1 MRKNIKTR
9 ILRAVAGM
17 MIAAMLL
24 TSCAGSTTK
33 YRKRIELGWK
43 YLSETNYT
51 EAITAFTTAIRL
63 NPDDIEA
70 HLARAQAYAALEKY
84 EEAAAD
90 YTTVIERTDDQ
101 PYKQVKAY
109 VGRAGADENIDK
121 LADAESD
128 YSAALNLL
136 GGEKIESSGASAE
149 DILSL
154 KKDVLVR
161 HAAVCVALVLFEKA
175 SADYDALEKLGENV
189 TDKRGELEDLIQNS
203 PEEDTDAENGISA
216 PDETD
221 KTDAPEKDEAPADSK
236 EEAAS
241 SKETVESKAEKEEAA
256 SSKEPAASSKEQPA
270 QSKQEEQPASSQQ
283 TAKKETYQVQH
294 LVWKEVSATV
304 TYQVGTNTVWVKIVD
319 TFDGMYLVTENTYTF
334 SQPLTSVEHPSKGS
348 TVFHLPAGT
357 TVTCKS
363 KYSGT
368 DNAPAEA
375 IQISLMWKA
384 VSSSSAVQY
393 DSDHTSTDLSYSD
406 SLTIKNGVIYALANE
421 DELGVF
427 IDFPAIGFTAN

>member
-33 YRKRIELGWK
+33 YRKRMELGWK

-109 VGRAGADENIDK
+109 VGRADADENIDK
-121 LADAESD
+121 LAEAESD
-128 YSAALNLL
+128 YSAALSLL
-136 GGEKIESSGASAE
+136 GGEKIKSSGASAE
-149 DILSL
+149 EILSL
-154 KKDVLVR
+154 KKDTLVR

-216 PDETD
+216 TEETD

-241 SKETVESKAEKEEAA
+241 LKETAESKAEKEEAA

-270 QSKQEEQPASSQQ
+270 QSKQEEQ

-294 LVWKEVSATV
+294 PEWKEVSATV

-363 KYSGT
+363 KYSGI

-375 IQISLMWKA
+375 VRISLMWKA

-393 DSDHTSTDLSYSD
+393 DSDHTSTDLNYSD
-406 SLTIKNGVIYALANE
+406 SLTIKNGVVYALANE

-427 IDFPAIGFTAN
+427 IDFPAIGFAAD

>member
-1 MRKNIKTR
+1 MRKTIKNR
-9 ILRAVAGM
+9 VLRAVAGM
-17 MIAAMLL
+17 MMAAMLL
-24 TSCAGSTTK
+24 TSCAGSTNK
-33 YRKRIELGWK
+33 YRKRLELGWK
-43 YLSETNYT
+43 YLSETSYS
-51 EAITAFTTAIRL
+51 EAVTAFTTAIRL

-109 VGRAGADENIDK
+109 VGRADADENIDK

-128 YSAALNLL
+128 YSAALGLL
-136 GGEKIESSGASAE
+136 SGEKIESSGVSAE
-149 DILSL
+149 EILSL

-175 SADYDALEKLGENV
+175 ADDYDALEKLGENV
-189 TDKRGELEDLIQNS
+189 TDKRGELEDLIQNN
-203 PEEDTDAENGISA
+203 PEEDTENGISA

-221 KTDAPEKDEAPADSK
+221 EADAPEKNEELADSK

-241 SKETVESKAEKEEAA
+241 SKEQAASKAEKEEAA

-270 QSKQEEQPASSQQ
+270 QSKQEEQPASSRQ
-283 TAKKETYQVQH
+283 TAKKETYQAQH
-294 LVWKEVSATV
+294 PVWQELSATV

-363 KYSGT
+363 KYSGI

-375 IQISLMWKA
+375 VQISLMWKA

-393 DSDHTSTDLSYSD
+393 DSDHTSTDLNYSD
-406 SLTIKNGVIYALANE
+406 SLTIKNGVVYALANE

-427 IDFPAIGFTAN
+427 IDFPAIGFAAD

>member
-1 MRKNIKTR
+1 MRKTIKNR
-9 ILRAVAGM
+9 VLRAVAGM
-17 MIAAMLL
+17 MMAAMLL
-24 TSCAGSTTK
+24 TSCAGSTNK
-33 YRKRIELGWK
+33 YRKRLELGWK
-43 YLSETNYT
+43 YLSETSYS
-51 EAITAFTTAIRL
+51 EAVTAFTTAIRL

-109 VGRAGADENIDK
+109 VGRADADENIDK

-128 YSAALNLL
+128 YSIALGLL
-136 GGEKIESSGASAE
+136 SGEKIESSGVSAE
-149 DILSL
+149 EILSL

-175 SADYDALEKLGENV
+175 ADDYDALEKLGENV
-189 TDKRGELEDLIQNS
+189 TDKRGELEDLIQNN
-203 PEEDTDAENGISA
+203 PEKDTDAENGISA

-221 KTDAPEKDEAPADSK
+221 EADVPEKNEELADSK

-241 SKETVESKAEKEEAA
+241 SKEQASSKAEKEEAA

-270 QSKQEEQPASSQQ
+270 SSQQ

-294 LVWKEVSATV
+294 PVWQEVSATV

-375 IQISLMWKA
+375 VQISLMWKA

-393 DSDHTSTDLSYSD
+393 DRDHTSTDLNYSD
-406 SLTIKNGVIYALANE
+406 SLTIKSGVIYALANE

-427 IDFPAIGFTAN
+427 IDFPAIGFAAD

>member
-33 YRKRIELGWK
+33 YRKRMELGWK

-109 VGRAGADENIDK
+109 VGRAGADENTDK

-128 YSAALNLL
+128 YSAALGLL
-136 GGEKIESSGASAE
+136 DGEKIKGSGASAE
-149 DILSL
+149 EILSL
-154 KKDVLVR
+154 KKDTLVR

-203 PEEDTDAENGISA
+203 PEEDTDAENGVSE
-216 PDETD
+216 PEETD

-236 EEAAS
+236 EGAAS
-241 SKETVESKAEKEEAA
+241 SKETAESKAEKEEAA

-270 QSKQEEQPASSQQ
+270 QSKQEEQ
-283 TAKKETYQVQH
+283 TTKKETYQVQH
-294 LVWKEVSATV
+294 PVWKEVSATV

-348 TVFHLPAGT
+348 TVFHIPAGT

-363 KYSGT
+363 KYSGI

-375 IQISLMWKA
+375 VQISLMWKA

-393 DSDHTSTDLSYSD
+393 DSDHTSTDLNYSD
-406 SLTIKNGVIYALANE
+406 SLTIKSGVVYALANE